1 MTLIESSYRKLRS
14 NIHELKELLSRY
26 HRQRTRLR
34 KGRNQ
39 FARNN
44 LLRETTN
51 KEYPLE
57 VDAYW
62 RTHYGKPVDPIW
74 HIACANVTGNEDVR
88 YVPHHIWFEEIL
100 PFFNKLS
107 MRPAYIDKN
116 LTDILLSVSD
126 APRTTVKRIHGR
138 YYDRDH
144 NWISRE
150 RALDAILSGG
160 REQIIKPSLTDNG
173 VGVRE
178 LKIVDNGIILNGRL
192 ASLDA
197 LEGSHGSDFI
207 IQEKIVQHPI
217 MAAPHPSSVNTIRI
231 VTFRWKD
238 EVRVLMA
245 FARFGTG
252 GKLTDNAGTGGVCCG
267 IGDDGRLNPVAVDE
281 FGTIHERHPTSGYAF
296 GQQVAIPKYDELCL
310 EAIRLHK
317 RIFHFDIVSW
327 DFAVN
332 VDTKPVFLEI
342 NFQGVSFI
350 YQFACG
356 KPIFGELTDEV
367 LEHIR
372 QTRPKARRRPFTP

>member
-1 MTLIESSYRKLRS
+1 MTLIENSYRQLRS
-14 NIHELKELLSRY
+14 NVDEFKELLSRY
-26 HRQRTRLR
+26 RRQQARLR

-44 LLRETTN
+44 LLRETAN
-51 KEYPLE
+51 KEYPHE
-57 VDAYW
+57 VGAYW
-62 RTHYGKPVDPIW
+62 RTHYGKRVDPMW
-74 HIACANVTGNEDVR
+74 HIACANVTGKEDVR

-116 LTDILLSVSD
+116 LTDILLS
-126 APRTTVKRIHGR
+126 APNTPGTTVKRIHGH

-144 NWISRE
+144 NWISRD
-150 RALDAILSGG
+150 RALDAILSGS

-173 VGVRE
+173 FGVRE
-178 LKIVDNGIILNGRL
+178 LKVVDKEITLNGRP
-192 ASLDA
+192 ATLDI
-197 LEGSHGSDFI
+197 LERSHGSDFI

-217 MAAPHPSSVNTIRI
+217 MAAPHPSSVNTIRM

-267 IGDDGRLNPVAVDE
+267 IRDDGRLNPVAVDE
-281 FGTIHERHPTSGYAF
+281 FGTVHERHPTSGYAF
-296 GQQVAIPKYDELCL
+296 SQQVGIPNYDELCF
-310 EAIRLHK
+310 EAVRLHK

-327 DFAVN
+327 DFAVS
-332 VDTKPVFLEI
+332 VDAKPIFLEV
-342 NFQGVSFI
+342 NFKGVSFI

-367 LEHIR
+367 LGHIR
-372 QTRPKARRRPFTP
+372 RTRAGEIHGTFSR